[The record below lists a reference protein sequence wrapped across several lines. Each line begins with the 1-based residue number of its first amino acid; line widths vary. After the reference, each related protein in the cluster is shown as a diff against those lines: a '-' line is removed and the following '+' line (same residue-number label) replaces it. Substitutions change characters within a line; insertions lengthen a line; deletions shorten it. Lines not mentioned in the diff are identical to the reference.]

1 MLGGWSISSKLRDFV
16 SGQPKWKRD
25 VGPQGTRRR
34 VRALC
39 RRLEKI
45 YGPFVPKSRRQP
57 LDELILTVL
66 SQATNDRNSL
76 RAYAFLKERFPT
88 WSQVLEASQEDLE
101 DAIRPG
107 GLAHNKSQTIR
118 AILETLHGSAQSVRP
133 KTTSGNSSSS
143 AAGPLEHL
151 VEVPL
156 DDAMAEL
163 TALPGV
169 GLKTAACVLL
179 FSCSRPVMPVDT
191 HVHRLS
197 GRLGLVR
204 PKATADQTH
213 HVLMAI
219 TPQELVYLFHV
230 WLIAHGRS
238 QCQARNPRCSGCTLC
253 DLCPT
258 GATSR

>member
-1 MLGGWSISSKLRDFV
+1 MLGGNAISSRLRGLV
-16 SGQPKWKRD
+16 SEQPKWKRD

-34 VRALC
+34 IRALC

-45 YGPFVPKSRRQP
+45 HGPFVPKSRREP
-57 LDELILTVL
+57 LDGLILTVL
-66 SQATNDRNSL
+66 SQATNDRNSD
-76 RAYAFLKERFPT
+76 AAFARLKERFPT
-88 WSQVLEASQEDLE
+88 WRQVLDAPRASLE
-101 DAIRPG
+101 KAIRPG

-118 AILETLHGSAQSVRP
+118 AILETLD
-133 KTTSGNSSSS
+133 KSSQGLPTPQTPDSQ
-143 AAGPLEHL
+143 APLAHL
-151 VEVPL
+151 AEARV

-163 TALPGV
+163 IALPGV
-169 GLKTAACVLL
+169 GLKTAACVLM
-179 FSCSRPVMPVDT
+179 FCCNRPVMPVDT

-219 TPQELVYLFHV
+219 TPKELVYAFHV
-230 WLIAHGRS
+230 WLIAHGRT
-238 QCQARNPRCSGCTLC
+238 QCRARSPRCAGCVLS

-258 GATSR
+258 TIDTSR